1 MKQTLRVV
9 LLMVS
14 ALLMTGMFWAQ
25 QVDVP
30 EPTFMQAPVY
40 AGYQPQYK
48 GRDPFAPLTMGQRV
62 NLISILELEYH
73 GTLSMGGVPMALFN
87 WRNNPT
93 TRFVL
98 KFRKLYD
105 ANGVWVDGVVGDITD
120 KEVVLIQGNQ
130 KIPYPRDQR
139 RP

>member
-1 MKQTLRVV
+1 MKKNLRAG
-9 LLMVS
+9 LLSILMVLS
-14 ALLMTGMFWAQ
+14 AAAFRAQ

-30 EPTFMQAPVY
+30 EPTFMQAPEY
-40 AGYQPQYK
+40 SGYQPQYK
-48 GRDPFAPLTMGQRV
+48 GRDPFIPIQVPTLNQV
-62 NLISILELEYH
+62 SIMELDYH
-73 GTLSMGGVPMALFN
+73 GTLSIGGVPMALFN
-87 WRNNPT
+87 WRDKPD

-120 KEVVLIQGNQ
+120 KEVVLTQGNQ

>member
-1 MKQTLRVV
+1 MKKISRAVFFSV
-9 LLMVS
+9 LM
-14 ALLMTGMFWAQ
+14 ALAAGAFRAQ

-40 AGYQPQYK
+40 SGYQPQYK
-48 GRDPFAPLTMGQRV
+48 GRDPFIPLQVSTLNRV
-62 NLISILELEYH
+62 SIMELDYH
-73 GTLSMGGVPMALFN
+73 GTLTMGGVPMALFN
-87 WRNNPT
+87 WRNKPD

-130 KIPYPRDQR
+130 QIPYPRDQR